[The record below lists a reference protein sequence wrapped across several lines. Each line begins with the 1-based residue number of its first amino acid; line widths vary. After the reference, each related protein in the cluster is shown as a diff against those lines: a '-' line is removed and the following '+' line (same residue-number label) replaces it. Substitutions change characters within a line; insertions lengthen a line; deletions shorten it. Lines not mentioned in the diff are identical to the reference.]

1 MTKLT
6 KDLLR
11 LQKFIEGSDIISEKD
26 GSITFVLH
34 DLFKVKKDG
43 SPKNKVKLFQFLEK
57 VSEVD
62 GGQLF
67 EDDDCWF
74 LRITKKLK
82 DKLDLSTCEEF

>member
-1 MTKLT
+1 MT

-26 GSITFVLH
+26 GTITFVLH
-34 DLFKVKKDG
+34 DLFKLKKDG
-43 SPKNKVKLFQFLEK
+43 RPKNKVKLFQFLEK

-67 EDDDCWF
+67 NDDGCWF
-74 LRITKKLK
+74 LRVTKKLS
-82 DKLDLSTCEEF
+82 DSLDLTSCEEF